1 VRYHE
6 GTRLAVHLKEHTME
20 TRSFGNTGI
29 SVTALGIGTLTM
41 SPLQRGLAPSEG
53 ARVILAALE
62 RGVRFVDTA
71 QMYGSYPHVA
81 LALAD
86 WGGETITV
94 TTKSTART
102 STEMLAAIEQA
113 RQEMNLD
120 IIDGFLL
127 HAVRGAE
134 DLQERESAIEAL
146 QKAKERGVVRAIG
159 ASTHSVNA
167 LQVLVDDPRIE
178 ILHPIV
184 NQVGFGILDAGLDE
198 TMRLL
203 TRAKSLGKG
212 VYAMKAMGGG
222 HLRHRSVEVLH
233 WALTQKQIDAAAVG
247 MTSLDEVEM
256 NVAIAEKRP
265 ISDELMQRVSSQS
278 RKLFVNEALCKG
290 CGECVRFCEHEAL
303 NIEGGKAH
311 PNPRRCV
318 LCGYCAPHCP
328 HFAIRVI

>member
-1 VRYHE
+1 
-6 GTRLAVHLKEHTME
+6 ME
-20 TRSFGNTGI
+20 SRTFGNTGI

-41 SPLQRGLAPSEG
+41 SPMQRGLSPSEG
-53 ARVILAALE
+53 AAVILAALE
-62 RGVRFVDTA
+62 RGVRFIDTA

-86 WGGETITV
+86 WGGEAVTV

-113 RQEMNLD
+113 RREMNLD

-127 HAVRGAE
+127 HAVRSAD
-134 DLQERESAIEAL
+134 DLQERESAVEAL
-146 QKAKERGVVRAIG
+146 QKAKERGVIKAIG
-159 ASTHSVNA
+159 ASTHSVKA
-167 LQVLVDDPRIE
+167 LAALVEDPRIE

-184 NQVGFGILDAGLDE
+184 NQVGFGILDAGLDD

-203 TRAKSLGKG
+203 SRAKTLGKG

-222 HLRHRSVEVLH
+222 HLRHRSEEVLN

-256 NVAIAEKRP
+256 NVLIANKRKVP
-265 ISDELMQRVSSQS
+265 EDLVQRVNSQ
-278 RKLFVNEALCKG
+278 RRRLFINEMLCKG
-290 CGECVRFCEHEAL
+290 CGECMRFCEHEAL
-303 NIEGGKAH
+303 KLEGGKA
-311 PNPRRCV
+311 RSESSRCV
-318 LCGYCAPHCP
+318 LCGYCAPRCP